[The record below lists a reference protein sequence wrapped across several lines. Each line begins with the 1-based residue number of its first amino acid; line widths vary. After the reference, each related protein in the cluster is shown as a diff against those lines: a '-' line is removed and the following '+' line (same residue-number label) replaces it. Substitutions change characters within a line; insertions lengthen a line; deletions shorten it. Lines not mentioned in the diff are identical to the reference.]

1 MQNSYRSPSPEMQ
14 QGHDAMQAASPRI
27 WQQLCCCPSGLPPP
41 TPTLEEIFEISAP
54 HSHIQGSYFSER
66 GASLKLQELMQSLS
80 LVLCFLKEDFF
91 FNF

>member
-1 MQNSYRSPSPEMQ
+1 MMPCRLLAPGFGNSSAVAL
-14 QGHDAMQAASPRI
+14 QGF
-27 WQQLCCCPSGLPPP
+27 PP